1 MEDEPKGNEAAEGEG
16 CGDTNG
22 RTFTGGPGTLQR
34 LRTKLGWRQLVA
46 RRCCNDLRCLLGSWL
61 VGESVTFGSKGA
73 KKVELK

>member
-16 CGDTNG
+16 CGYTSG

-34 LRTKLGWRQLVA
+34 LRWRQLVA